1 MACHLQEPLPFSLQV
16 GRVSDKQITA
26 GSGFFDLLE
35 HNDEI
40 LADHG
45 FTIRDELAVRGAT
58 LKIPYFTKERKQLS
72 AQEVDVSRRL
82 SNVERVIGRW
92 KNLKILATVIPL
104 TQVDLLDDKV
114 IVCGALTN
122 LCTCTLLFQKID
134 VTEWDTA

>member
-26 GSGFFDLLE
+26 ESGFYDLLE